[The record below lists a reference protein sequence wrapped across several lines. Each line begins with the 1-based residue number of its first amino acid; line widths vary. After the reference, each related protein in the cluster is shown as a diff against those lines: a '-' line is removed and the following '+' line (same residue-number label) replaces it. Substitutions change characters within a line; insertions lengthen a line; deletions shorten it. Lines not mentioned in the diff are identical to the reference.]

1 METSSKAVL
10 KSITSAEFVMIVCT
24 AEVISKHTIIFCKC
38 LQKVESDLISAI
50 DLINNIYTV
59 INEMRAHMDT
69 CFARIFNESS
79 SILKTI
85 KGKMKI
91 PRIVSIQT
99 KSCNINVDLLE
110 EYFRI
115 AIAIHFLMTFWIRL
129 KLDLLSIDRR

>member
-1 METSSKAVL
+1 MRT
-10 KSITSAEFVMIVCT
+10 
-24 AEVISKHTIIFCKC
+24 HT
-38 LQKVESDLISAI
+38 
-50 DLINNIYTV
+50 
-59 INEMRAHMDT
+59 DT